1 MSKNYHVLLQRQL
14 RRQSAAAPLSPE
26 CMELVNAVNDA
37 YNSFESDHALLE
49 HSLELSSR
57 ELLQANAELRAVLQ
71 AFPDVFMWL
80 GHDGTIREIQSQDNT
95 SLMRERQDMLG
106 KRIQN
111 TPDEMV
117 AVQFASALERL
128 QETGEG
134 STFEYTLYFSGKER
148 RFEARLLPTVMG
160 QVLAILRDVS
170 DKHQAEAERHKHS
183 KLDSVGLLAGGIAH
197 DFNNILSAISAGVSL
212 AEFELEEQ
220 NEEVSKLLRETEMAV
235 RRGSS
240 LTKQLLTFSRGGA
253 PVRAT
258 ASITEILHESA
269 RFALRGSNVVVE
281 VDAADDLY
289 PVEMDQGQISQV
301 ANNLVINANQAMPD
315 GGRLLIKAR
324 NMKRSE
330 ASQTH
335 WVQIQVI
342 DEGCGIKSENLD
354 RIFDPY
360 FTTKTIAPGGSSLG
374 GNGLGL
380 ATSYSIV
387 RKHGGEMRV
396 ESIVGVGSSFEILLP
411 ASNNKLSEE
420 EDASAEVQG
429 GSGKILLVDDELP
442 ITKLGSRMLR
452 SLGYEVET
460 APDGGVAFQLFDAA
474 LRKSMPFDV
483 VILDLTIPGGMG
495 GQETAMHLRV
505 RAPGCIFVASSG
517 YCNDPVMANHQAYDF
532 DAVLPKPYG
541 RAELGELLAR
551 FCHEDV
557 G

>member
-1 MSKNYHVLLQRQL
+1 MSKNYHALLQRQL
-14 RRQSAAAPLSPE
+14 HRQGVAAPLTDE
-26 CMELVNAVNDA
+26 CAKLADAVHEA
-37 YNSFESDHALLE
+37 YKAFESDHALLE
-49 HSLELSSR
+49 RSLELSSR
-57 ELLQANAELRAVLQ
+57 DLLQVNAELRAVLQ

-80 GHDGTIREIQSQDNT
+80 AHDGTIREIQSQGDG
-95 SLMRERQDMLG
+95 SLLRSREHMLG

-117 AVQFASALERL
+117 AIQFASALERL
-128 QETGEG
+128 QETGED
-134 STFEYTLYFSGKER
+134 STFEYTLYFSGQER

-170 DKHQAEAERHKHS
+170 EKHRSEEERHRHS

-197 DFNNILSAISAGVSL
+197 DFNNILSAISAGLSL
-212 AEFELEEQ
+212 AQFEMEEE

-258 ASITEILHESA
+258 ASIAEILHESA
-269 RFALRGSNVVVE
+269 RFALRGSSVVVE
-281 VDAADDLY
+281 VDAAAGLSA
-289 PVEMDQGQISQV
+289 VEIDQGQISQV

-315 GGRLLIKAR
+315 GGRLTIRAR
-324 NMKRSE
+324 NMERPDS
-330 ASQTH
+330 SQPH
-335 WVQIQVI
+335 WIQIQVI

-360 FTTKTIAPGGSSLG
+360 FTTKMPSATPGGTLG

-380 ATSYSIV
+380 ATSYSII

-396 ESIVGVGSSFEILLP
+396 ESTVGVGTTFEILLP
-411 ASNNKLSEE
+411 ASENSLPIEKPMGPKEQMGRGR
-420 EDASAEVQG
+420 V
-429 GSGKILLVDDELP
+429 LLVDDELP
-442 ITKLGSRMLR
+442 ILKLGSRMLQ
-452 SLGYEVET
+452 SLGYKVET
-460 APDGGVAFQLFDAA
+460 APDGGVAFQLFDAG
-474 LRKSMPFDV
+474 LRESKPFDV

-495 GQETAMHLRV
+495 GQETAMYLRV
-505 RAPGCIFVASSG
+505 RAPDCLFVASSG
-517 YCNDPVMANHQAYDF
+517 YSNNPVMSDHQAYDF

-541 RAELGELLAR
+541 RTELGELLR
-551 FCHEDV
+551 SILST
-557 G
+557 